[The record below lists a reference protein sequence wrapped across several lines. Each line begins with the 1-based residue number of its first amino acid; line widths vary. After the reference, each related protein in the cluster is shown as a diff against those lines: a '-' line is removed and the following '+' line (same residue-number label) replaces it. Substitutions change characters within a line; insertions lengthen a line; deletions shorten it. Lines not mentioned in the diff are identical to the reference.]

1 MTVAGVWPFGPAA
14 SHLANNTLVPRKSLS
29 WKGLANGSGILQT
42 TTLWHRR
49 RFCPTTESAPSH
61 AEQPTDQR
69 NSPPSLAPEVVAA
82 TDRPPL
88 EPEPA
93 HGGQISHPAG
103 AAASPAP
110 TNQQAGAVSR
120 YWVISAE
127 RRRMTGIRQQSTRPR
142 SRRFGEVLPVRN
154 ARLCREERTPIPRK

>member
-127 RRRMTGIRQQSTRPR
+127 TGIRKQSTRPR

-154 ARLCREERTPIPRK
+154 ARLC